1 MTTMAINR
9 ETDVL
14 IVGAGPVGL
23 AAAIEL
29 GRRGVRCTVIERND
43 RVGYSPRAKT
53 TNVRTREHLR
63 RWGIADALRQA
74 SPISPDRPTTV
85 VFATRMNGPP
95 LTRIENALNG
105 SRERSNLYSEE
116 AQWVPQYV
124 LEDVLRRCAQ
134 SLPSVAVH
142 FETVF
147 ESFEQTEDRVVS
159 RVRDVQNSRDI
170 EIRSTYLIGADGAR
184 SAVRDGIGA
193 AMVGDQGYSRN
204 YSIIFKAPDLDAR
217 QIHGRAIMYWMINE
231 DVPSLLGPMDEEGLW
246 FFMATKLDGDLD
258 PAAADGAGLIRRATG
273 LHDLGVEIVGTDL
286 WLAHRLV
293 ADRYSRGRVFLAG
306 DACHL
311 HPPFGGF
318 GMNMGIGDAVDLGW
332 KLAARLSGWGGDNLL
347 ASYELERRKIHERT
361 SAEAVFNYGLA
372 SNQLVRPGLEEP
384 GLIGE
389 ATRREVA
396 DIIEATKVR
405 EFKTLGIVL
414 GMRYEDSPIVVP
426 DGSEPPADHFMLYV
440 PSAHPGCLAP
450 HLWLADGSSL
460 YDHFGD
466 GFTLLLTEGGPAAAE
481 RFIAA
486 ASHLNIPF
494 KVLAP
499 QDARL
504 LNRYGARFA
513 IIRPDQHV
521 AWRGDLLPA
530 DASELLARIT
540 GRNWQPRHRSSAAS
554 ETTPSTP
561 VYADGR

>member
-1 MTTMAINR
+1 MAHAHD
-9 ETDVL
+9 TDVL

-63 RWGIADALRQA
+63 RWGIADALRRA
-74 SPISPDRPTTV
+74 SPISPDRPTTI

-95 LTRIENALNG
+95 LARIENALNG

-134 SLPSVAVH
+134 ALPGVVVH

-159 RVRDVQNSRDI
+159 RVRDIQGARAI
-170 EIRSTYLIGADGAR
+170 ELQSAYLIGADGAR

-193 AMVGDQGYSRN
+193 TMVGDQAYSRN

-217 QIHGRAIMYWMINE
+217 QIHGPAIMYWMVNE
-231 DVPSLLGPMDEEGLW
+231 DVPSLLGPMDEDGLW
-246 FFMATKLDGDLD
+246 FFMATKLDGDTN
-258 PAAADGAGLIRRATG
+258 PAGVDGADLIRRATG
-273 LHDLGVEIVGTDL
+273 LRDLAVDIVGTDL

-332 KLAARLSGWGGDNLL
+332 KMAARLAGWGGETLL
-347 ASYELERRKIHERT
+347 TSYETERRKVHERT
-361 SAEAVFNYGLA
+361 IAEAVFNYGLA
-372 SNQLVRPGLEEP
+372 ANQLVRPCLEEP
-384 GLIGE
+384 GLVGE
-389 ATRREVA
+389 ATRREVG

-405 EFKTLGIVL
+405 EFRTLGIVL
-414 GMRYEDSPIVVP
+414 GMRYEDSPIIVA

-450 HLWLADGSSL
+450 HLWQADGSSL

-466 GFTLLLTEGGPAAAE
+466 WFTLLITDGKPASAAGFAAAADQT
-481 RFIAA
+481 R
-486 ASHLNIPF
+486 IPF

-499 QDARL
+499 QDDRL
-504 LNRYGARFA
+504 RSRYGARFA

-521 AWRGDLLPA
+521 AWRGDTLPG
-530 DASELLARIT
+530 DPSELLARIA
-540 GRNWQPRHRSSAAS
+540 GRSFQPRRPGCAANSAR
-554 ETTPSTP
+554 EPQ
-561 VYADGR
+561 YAK